1 MVDDDD
7 IARYLLRGLF
17 ASSGYRFM
25 EANGGIEG
33 LRVARKSKPNLIIL
47 DLQMP
52 DMSGF
57 EVLDALK
64 RDPETREIPVV
75 IYTSHVLD
83 SEERARLQ
91 AAVDIVPKES
101 RSREAAEA
109 RFSEALSRA
118 GLQAKLTPTN
128 EAHV

>member
-17 ASSGYRFM
+17 ANSGYRFL

-52 DMSGF
+52 NMSGF
-57 EVLDALK
+57 DVLDTLK

-75 IYTSHVLD
+75 IYTSQVLD
-83 SEERARLQ
+83 SEERALQ

-109 RFSEALSRA
+109 RFSEPLSRA
-118 GLQAKLTPTN
+118 GLQAKLTPSN

>member
-1 MVDDDD
+1 V
-7 IARYLLRGLF
+7 LLQAIKKSPWTRRVPHF
-17 ASSGYRFM
+17 RDS
-25 EANGGIEG
+25 NGGIEG

-101 RSREAAEA
+101 RS
-109 RFSEALSRA
+109 
-118 GLQAKLTPTN
+118 
-128 EAHV
+128 

>member
-1 MVDDDD
+1 
-7 IARYLLRGLF
+7 
-17 ASSGYRFM
+17 
-25 EANGGIEG
+25 
-33 LRVARKSKPNLIIL
+33 VARKSKPNLIIL

-91 AAVDIVPKES
+91 AAADIVPKES
-101 RSREAAEA
+101 RSREEAEV

-118 GLQAKLTPTN
+118 GLQAKLTSTN